1 MSLLGQIL
9 VSIITIIP
17 IPLFL
22 AITQAVGHVTL
33 PLVLVL
39 QSIASIVV
47 FFVLFL
53 KFGVKIDGQR
63 IISEER
69 WFISSFIIIGAS
81 VFEWKFFS
89 LFVSLSDMIFNSREN
104 EFIITIIFVYLILII
119 VCSVLCSHY
128 LYRATK
134 KLLIKN

>member
-89 LFVSLSDMIFNSREN
+89 LFVSLSDMIFSSREN
-104 EFIITIIFVYLILII
+104 EFIITIIFVYLSLII
-119 VCSVLCSHY
+119 VCSVVCSHY